1 MKRIKRQAA
10 IFLYAIMLLCLV
22 AIPSAVVGQPGPD
35 EVRGQDTRRGNR
47 DSVRTVVIPVTVR
60 TKGNRV
66 QRELEMVNFTV
77 REDGEEMRKLSIRW
91 MGNSPL
97 TLSVLIQDG
106 VVPSVGM
113 EMKGVGDFIRSLPE
127 GSRVFVGYIRAG
139 SLDVRQ
145 KFTTDL
151 ERAASSLRPP
161 VSFASAAPSNPYIE
175 IIDSLKRFE
184 SQPAGRRAMLLVS
197 DGLDYSRGFDTVSVV
212 QSIDLQRA
220 INEAQRRGVAV
231 YSLYAPSVIAAVR
244 TNHLL
249 AAGAQSSL
257 ERLSEETGGRAYF
270 QGLDAP
276 VSYEPFLKD
285 VSTSLARQ
293 LALTYLSTNPKKGF
307 RRIEIRTDRD
317 DIEISYPFGYTR
329 R

>member
-1 MKRIKRQAA
+1 MQRIKRQVA
-10 IFLYAIMLLCLV
+10 IFLQALVLLCLT
-22 AIPSAVVGQPGPD
+22 ASPHALGQPRAD
-35 EVRGQDTRRGNR
+35 ERSGQDKRRKSEG
-47 DSVRTVVIPVTVR
+47 VRTVVIPVTIR
-60 TKGNRV
+60 TKGSRL
-66 QRELEMVNFTV
+66 QRELDMVNFTV

-91 MGNSPL
+91 LGNSPL

-106 VVPSVGM
+106 VVPSIGS
-113 EMKGVGDFIRSLPE
+113 EMKAIGDFIRSLPE

-139 SLDVRQ
+139 SLETRQ

-151 ERAASSLRPP
+151 ERAALALRPP
-161 VSFASAAPSNPYIE
+161 VSFASAAPSNPYTE

-184 SQPAGRRAMLLVS
+184 AQPAGRRAMLLVS

-220 INEAQRRGVAV
+220 INEAQRRSVAV
-231 YSLYAPSVIAAVR
+231 YSLYAPSVINSVR

-257 ERLSEETGGRAYF
+257 ERLSEETGGHAYF

-276 VSYEPFLKD
+276 VSFDPFLKD
-285 VSTSLARQ
+285 VSTSLTRQ
-293 LALTYLSTNPKKGF
+293 IALTYLSTSTKKGF
-307 RRIEIRTDRD
+307 HRIEIKIDRE

>member
-1 MKRIKRQAA
+1 MQRIKRQVAS
-10 IFLYAIMLLCLV
+10 FLSALMLLCLAASPNV
-22 AIPSAVVGQPGPD
+22 MGQARS
-35 EVRGQDTRRGNR
+35 EALSGQDRRSNSR
-47 DSVRTVVIPVTVR
+47 DGVRTVVIPVTVR
-60 TKGNRV
+60 TKGSRMG
-66 QRELEMVNFTV
+66 RELDVVNFTV

-91 MGNSPL
+91 LGNSPL

-106 VVPSVGM
+106 VVPSIGN
-113 EMKGVGDFIRSLPE
+113 EMKGIADFIRSLPE

-139 SLDVRQ
+139 SLQVRQ

-151 ERAASSLRPP
+151 ERAALALRPP
-161 VSFASAAPSNPYIE
+161 ISFASAAPSNPYTE
-175 IIDSLKRFE
+175 IIDSLRRFE
-184 SQPAGRRAMLLVS
+184 SQPAGRRATVVVS

-231 YSLYAPSVIAAVR
+231 YALYAPSVITAVR
-244 TNHLL
+244 SNHLL

-257 ERLSEETGGRAYF
+257 GRLSQETGGRAYF

-285 VSTSLARQ
+285 VSTSLTRQ
-293 LALTYLSTNPKKGF
+293 LALTYLSTHPKKGF
-307 RRIEIRTDRD
+307 HRIEITTDRD

-329 R
+329 